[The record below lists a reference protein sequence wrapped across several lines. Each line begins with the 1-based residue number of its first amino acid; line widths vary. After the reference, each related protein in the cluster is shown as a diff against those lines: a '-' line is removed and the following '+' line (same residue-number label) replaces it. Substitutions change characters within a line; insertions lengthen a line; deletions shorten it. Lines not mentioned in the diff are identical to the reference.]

1 MSLLPRRDPSLKMDI
16 DEDSPTQPKL
26 QSIHPPN
33 LAYSYRVPTPPRIV
47 VPPPSLNANALPEFN
62 LSTIQNQSF
71 LKNISYNHLVET
83 NGYVEWSYERR
94 REAQMVLPY
103 IYLGPL
109 VSAKDRTFLR
119 REKITMLLGI
129 RQRHSFE
136 SKLMNGALRVAD
148 ELGIP
153 YSTIDLADYQEL
165 IAAFPRVTA
174 DITAHMRQVH
184 QKYQLQQTYSGLN
197 TSATEQELPS
207 MGKVLVFCESGNER
221 AAGVVAAYL
230 MEMHS
235 DVDYVKAMQLVQAQR
250 FCVNF
255 DDGMKR
261 LLQCYWDIL
270 QARRMCEDA
279 HKTVGWQVPVGGAA
293 YKRGGSKRGLER
305 DEEDM
310 AVDSEMAGV
319 GSQGADDRD
328 RFDGR
333 QFVPFV
339 DP

>member
-1 MSLLPRRDPSLKMDI
+1 
-16 DEDSPTQPKL
+16 
-26 QSIHPPN
+26 
-33 LAYSYRVPTPPRIV
+33 
-47 VPPPSLNANALPEFN
+47 
-62 LSTIQNQSF
+62 
-71 LKNISYNHLVET
+71 
-83 NGYVEWSYERR
+83 
-94 REAQMVLPY
+94 MVLPY

>member
-1 MSLLPRRDPSLKMDI
+1 MDI
-16 DEDSPTQPKL
+16 DEPESPAKPML

-33 LAYSYRVPTPPRIV
+33 LAYSQRLPTPPRIV
-47 VPPPSLNANALPEFN
+47 VPPPTLNSNALPEFK
-62 LSTIQNQSF
+62 LSTVQNQSF
-71 LKNISYNHLVET
+71 LKNISYSHLIEQNT
-83 NGYVEWSYERR
+83 YIEWNYERR
-94 REAQMVLPY
+94 REAQMILPY
-103 IYLGPL
+103 IYLGPM
-109 VSAKDRTFLR
+109 VSAKDRNFLR
-119 REKITMLLGI
+119 REQITMLLGI
-129 RQRHSFE
+129 RQKHSFE

-153 YSTIDLADYQEL
+153 YSTVDLADYQEL

-174 DITAHMRQVH
+174 DISAHMRQVH

-197 TSATEQELPS
+197 TSATEEQLPT

-230 MEMHS
+230 MEMHA
-235 DVDYVKAMQLVQAQR
+235 DVDHVKAMQLVQAQR

-279 HKTVGWQVPVGGAA
+279 HRTVGWQVPVGGAA
-293 YKRGGSKRGLER
+293 YRKGGSKRGLER
-305 DEEDM
+305 DDEEM
-310 AVDSEMAGV
+310 DSEMEGV
-319 GSQGADDRD
+319 SGSGQDDKD

-339 DP
+339 DM